1 MTVRRQLLNFKSK
14 STDCRV
20 GSGAFYD
27 LPRFLKGVVTVPK
40 RSVVV
45 CRSNTRDR
53 YGETVERSL
62 VDAGFSVSYFCIDD
76 AMLANTLPQAV
87 RLFEM
92 LEAESVTSDDAIVAL
107 GDRDIAALACWCA
120 NSWCAGTSSVIIP
133 TTLASM
139 VCSTTVMH
147 GLSVSSSDDMLSLAP
162 RAELCVTD
170 IDLLADNSPEELR
183 EGYVELLL
191 SMLADSRRKWD
202 GFADLMPGILDGDEV
217 ACIEA
222 ICQAQSA
229 RKDVVGAVN
238 ISARAGLDFGLTTA
252 RALKRLL
259 GNDIPRYQLLAEGMR
274 FEARVAVDAVD
285 FKVDDVFEID
295 DRLEDLGVDELPFD
309 LDLDTF
315 VDALRAERFKRSN
328 RFMLA
333 LPPCVGG
340 IRLATVEDE
349 ILERHARA
357 YLASR
362 SELTRVS

>member
-1 MTVRRQLLNFKSK
+1 MTVRRQLLNFKTK
-14 STDCRV
+14 STDCRI
-20 GSGAFYD
+20 GSGAFLE

-45 CRSNTRDR
+45 CRSDSRDR
-53 YGETVERSL
+53 YGVTVERSL
-62 VDAGFSVSYFCIDD
+62 IDAGFSVAYFCIDNEVS
-76 AMLANTLPQAV
+76 ANTLSQAA

-92 LEAESVTSDDAIVAL
+92 LESEQITSDDVIVTL
-107 GDRDIAALACWCA
+107 GDRDVAALGCWCA

-139 VCSTTVMH
+139 VCSTTAMR
-147 GLSVSSSDDMLSLAP
+147 GLSVFSSEDMLSLAP
-162 RAELCVTD
+162 RAELCVAD
-170 IDLLADNSPEELR
+170 IDLLADNSIDELR

-202 GFADLMPGILDGDEV
+202 GFNELMPGILNGDEV
-217 ACIEA
+217 SCIEA

-229 RKDVVGAVN
+229 RKDIVGAVN
-238 ISARAGLDFGLTTA
+238 ISARAALDFGYTTA
-252 RALKRLL
+252 RALGRLL
-259 GNDIPRYQLLAEGMR
+259 GADVPRYQLLAEGMR
-274 FEARVAVDAVD
+274 FEARVAIDAVD
-285 FKVDDVFEID
+285 FKVEDVFELD
-295 DRLEDLGVDELPFD
+295 DRFEDLGIDELPFD
-309 LDLDTF
+309 LEPDAF
-315 VDALRAERFKRSN
+315 IDALRAERFKRSN

-349 ILERHARA
+349 ILERHASA

-362 SELTRVS
+362 SELMSL